1 MMKFIKLIVIL
12 AITMAL
18 TISLLTMQHKSNN
31 PENSGFQ
38 EDEKLSDVEEPQVIT
53 KRVKISRF
61 LAQQEI
67 KNPRATDHC
76 HKDNEICH
84 VLEGG
89 RNSTCCNNKCMD
101 LGYDDH
107 NCGACKK
114 KCPFT
119 ETCCRGQCVNLSYDK
134 RHCGYCNNRCMTG
147 GYCFYGIC
155 DYA

>member
-1 MMKFIKLIVIL
+1 MMKLIKFMIVL
-12 AITMAL
+12 ATTMSL
-18 TISLLTMQHKSNN
+18 TISLLTMHKSNIS
-31 PENSGFQ
+31 E
-38 EDEKLSDVEEPQVIT
+38 LSDAKVPQV

-67 KNPRATDHC
+67 KNPRAADHC

-89 RNSTCCNNKCMD
+89 GNSTCCNNKCID

-119 ETCCRGQCVNLSYDK
+119 ETCCRGECVNLSYDK
-134 RHCGYCNNRCMTG
+134 RHCGYCNNRCMQ
-147 GYCFYGIC
+147 
-155 DYA
+155 

>member
-1 MMKFIKLIVIL
+1 MMKLIKFMIVL
-12 AITMAL
+12 AITMVL
-18 TISLLTMQHKSNN
+18 IISLLTMHKSNN
-31 PENSGFQ
+31 PENNPGFQ
-38 EDEKLSDVEEPQVIT
+38 EDEKLSDVKVVPQVV
-53 KRVKISRF
+53 KRMKISRF

-67 KNPRATDHC
+67 KNPRAADHC

-84 VLEGG
+84 VLDGS

-114 KCPFT
+114 KCRFT
-119 ETCCRGQCVNLSYDK
+119 ETCCRGECVNLSYDK

-147 GYCFYGIC
+147 GYCFYGMC